1 MNFQFAKFRLLA
13 GVAVLFFCFCAG
25 AAAQETENKLSVDE
39 QRRIIG
45 ILLNDKFKNSPEEII
60 YISTANL
67 PEEISNDFPALK
79 NKTIRLVTAQR
90 VAEEG
95 LCAYEFGEFQFVDKY
110 VSVTFGSC
118 REGLA
123 YDFVKAATGWKG
135 VGLTITRE
143 LFY

>member
-1 MNFQFAKFRLLA
+1 MNFQFVKFRVLA
-13 GVAVLFFCFCAG
+13 GIVVLFFCFCAG
-25 AAAQETENKLSVDE
+25 AAAQEAENKLDAAE
-39 QRRIIG
+39 QRAIIG
-45 ILLNDKFKNSPEEII
+45 ILLNDKFKHSPAEII

-67 PEEISNDFPALK
+67 PAEIRNDFPAVK
-79 NKTIRLVTAQR
+79 NKQVRLVAAPKTGD
-90 VAEEG
+90 EI
-95 LCAYEFGEFQFVDKY
+95 CAYEFGEFQFIDKF

-123 YDFVKAATGWKG
+123 YDFVKDERGWRA